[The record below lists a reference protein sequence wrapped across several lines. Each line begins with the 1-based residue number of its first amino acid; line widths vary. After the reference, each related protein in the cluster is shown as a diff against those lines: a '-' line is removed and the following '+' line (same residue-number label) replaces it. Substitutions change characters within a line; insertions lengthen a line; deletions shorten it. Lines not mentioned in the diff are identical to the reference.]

1 MYGDPGQRGDGSGKA
16 FLEEWRKEGRVLGY
30 RTNGAPIAT
39 DNKAGLKLHSK
50 LGFEVVGTIRD
61 AAHKFDRWM
70 DITLVQLAL
79 EGRG

>member
-1 MYGDPGQRGDGSGKA
+1 VA
-16 FLEEWRKEGRVLGY
+16 
-30 RTNGAPIAT
+30 TIAT
-39 DNKAGLKLHSK
+39 DNRAGLELHSK